1 MKLYVSI
8 FDTMNVFDCDSLFL
22 LVIKGSRYRTAI
34 YDRAVPYRDRG
45 RLGHVGQNFHIT
57 TYNLTEG
64 ECLLEALPFRID
76 VNYFPIC

>member
-1 MKLYVSI
+1 MHYLKQDTHLSLSVVPKNVYRDDLIVS
-8 FDTMNVFDCDSLFL
+8 
-22 LVIKGSRYRTAI
+22 
-34 YDRAVPYRDRG
+34 VPHRDRG

-76 VNYFPIC
+76 VNYFPVC